1 MLVSYFWCVSNFDQY
16 SKSVSC
22 LTSYNS
28 QPCYLLFYNH
38 RVNILSIYASF
49 DLKTA
54 NILCREI
61 LQVVQ
66 TTVRLCLVR
75 RAARSVLIM
84 WPCRDISHI
93 QVFVFLPFS
102 NSTHKTETGTAHWS
116 ETTNRNPPGP
126 IKLSSQS
133 AAGVTCFAVPCTNLC
148 TLFKMLGQNHFLEPN
163 WQCCDF
169 PSSNFLLQGPHSGA
183 ALTHKHEKVVRIK
196 WNSFKCY
203 HLGQPLCSL
212 SQLLIMLLTSNF
224 HFWCFHGAVILSEI

>member
-75 RAARSVLIM
+75 RAAQSVLIM

-93 QVFVFLPFS
+93 QVLFFYLFP
-102 NSTHKTETGTAHWS
+102 T
-116 ETTNRNPPGP
+116 PP
-126 IKLSSQS
+126 IKLKLGLHIGQRLLIGTHLDQSNYLANQQQVLHALLCHVPTSAPCSKCWAKTIFLSQT
-133 AAGVTCFAVPCTNLC
+133 GNVVT
-148 TLFKMLGQNHFLEPN
+148 FLHPIFF
-163 WQCCDF
+163 CKGHIL
-169 PSSNFLLQGPHSGA
+169 STGGA
-183 ALTHKHEKVVRIK
+183 ALTHKHE
-196 WNSFKCY
+196 
-203 HLGQPLCSL
+203 
-212 SQLLIMLLTSNF
+212 QLLIMLLTSNF
-224 HFWCFHGAVILSEI
+224 HFWCFHGAVILSEC